1 MTMQSSGSAAPA
13 NAGATLAASKVPS
26 VTLATATALAV
37 ADMVGI
43 GVFTSLGFQVKDLPS
58 GFSLVLLW
66 TVGGVMALCGALSYA
81 ELAAAFPRSGGEYN
95 FLSRIY
101 HQAIGFLAGWVSAT
115 VGFAAPVA
123 LAAMAFGE
131 YLTGVVPGAPPLL
144 MALLVVWLVTAVQLA
159 GIQQAATFQ
168 NVTTLLKVALI
179 LLFIVAGFA
188 VGERQPISFAPSVAD
203 LRYVI
208 SAPFA
213 ISLVFV
219 MYSYAGWNAATY
231 IAGEIRDA
239 RRDLPLSMLIAVA
252 TVTVL
257 YVALNAVF
265 LYTTPIDKLVGQ
277 VDVELIAGKQIFG
290 DAGGRIVG
298 ALICVGLI
306 SAISAMMWIGPRVTM
321 AMGEDQALLSI
332 LARKTGGGV
341 PAEAV
346 LLQMAVATFLLH
358 TQSFEWVLEFIQ
370 FSLTFCSFLAVLGV
384 IVLRFTQPELPRPY
398 RVWAYPLP
406 PLLFL
411 AMSLFMMVYMVRERP
426 AQSLTGFAVML
437 IGLAIYGLS
446 RFLFDRRDSLT
457 PRPESLSPIPRKQ
470 FWIFVLVFLILGFTA
485 VLPLVIGIRV
495 PRVLGDLVIWF
506 ALAVL
511 LYGVI
516 RRLRDVTLSARIG
529 LIIFAMIA
537 ASSAILDM
545 KSIGPA
551 TLACI
556 LLLGSWPSTSTRK
569 INASDAEPGVLAQR
583 WSH

>member
-13 NAGATLAASKVPS
+13 NGGATLAASKVPS

-58 GFSLVLLW
+58 GFSLVVLW
-66 TVGGVMALCGALSYA
+66 TVGGIMALCGALSYA

-123 LAAMAFGE
+123 LAAMAFGT
-131 YLTGVVPGAPPLL
+131 YFAGVVPGAPPLPL
-144 MALLVVWLVTAVQLA
+144 AVAVVWLVTLVQLT
-159 GIQQAATFQ
+159 GIQHASTFQ

-188 VGERQPISFAPSVAD
+188 LGERQPISFAPSVND
-203 LRYVI
+203 LGYVL
-208 SAPFA
+208 SAPFF
-213 ISLVFV
+213 ISLFYV

-231 IAGEIRDA
+231 IAGEIRDP

-265 LYTTPIDKLVGQ
+265 LYTTPIAKLAGQIDVGL
-277 VDVELIAGKQIFG
+277 VAGKQIFG
-290 DAGGRIVG
+290 DAGGRLVG

-321 AMGEDQALLSI
+321 AMGEDLALLSVFS
-332 LARKTGGGV
+332 RKTRGGV
-341 PAEAV
+341 PAVAILVQAV
-346 LLQMAVATFLLH
+346 VATVMLW
-358 TQSFEWVLEFIQ
+358 TETFETVVKFVQ

-384 IVLRFTQPELPRPY
+384 IILRYTRPVLPRPY
-398 RVWAYPLP
+398 RVWAYPCP

-411 AMSLFMMVYMVRERP
+411 AMSLFMMIYLLREQPRE
-426 AQSLTGFAVML
+426 ALIGVGIMLTGLL
-437 IGLAIYGLS
+437 IYFVSWIV
-446 RFLFDRRDSLT
+446 
-457 PRPESLSPIPRKQ
+457 SPSPK
-470 FWIFVLVFLILGFTA
+470 A
-485 VLPLVIGIRV
+485 N
-495 PRVLGDLVIWF
+495 
-506 ALAVL
+506 
-511 LYGVI
+511 
-516 RRLRDVTLSARIG
+516 
-529 LIIFAMIA
+529 
-537 ASSAILDM
+537 
-545 KSIGPA
+545 
-551 TLACI
+551 
-556 LLLGSWPSTSTRK
+556 TS
-569 INASDAEPGVLAQR
+569 
-583 WSH
+583 